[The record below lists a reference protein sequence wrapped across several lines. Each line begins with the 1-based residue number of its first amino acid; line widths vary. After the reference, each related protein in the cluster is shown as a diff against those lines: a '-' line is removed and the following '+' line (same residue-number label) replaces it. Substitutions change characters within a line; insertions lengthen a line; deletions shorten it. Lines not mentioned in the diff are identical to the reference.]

1 MFNVSRSK
9 VALWR
14 KCRRAYHYK
23 LVENLRAKKKSRPLQ
38 FGSIVHKMLEEYAEG
53 NDPFEILDRIA
64 TVNQQMFA
72 EEREEYG
79 NIIEDIRCI
88 MSEYFD
94 HWDDEKGK
102 HEKAIKYVRIKGK
115 SSEHDFSIDIGDIRV
130 KGRIDSIARTPFS
143 GLRWLVEHKT
153 FGSLPNEDHR
163 WRNLQSSVYIKV
175 MQIMGWKRVD
185 GILWDY
191 IKSKSPTAPQL
202 LKSGKLSKKAIDTL
216 PSRVTETLIGYG
228 LNPKAFGTLI
238 MSAQHN
244 KHSYFQRIFNPTK
257 QYVVDA
263 VFDEFMQTAR
273 EMSELHGKSSIKN
286 IERHCD
292 WCDFEPICR
301 AELQGSDVDFVKER
315 QYYVSK
321 DDYEELAVGEG

>member
-1 MFNVSRSK
+1 
-9 VALWR
+9 
-14 KCRRAYHYK
+14 
-23 LVENLRAKKKSRPLQ
+23 
-38 FGSIVHKMLEEYAEG
+38 
-53 NDPFEILDRIA
+53 
-64 TVNQQMFA
+64 
-72 EEREEYG
+72 
-79 NIIEDIRCI
+79 
-88 MSEYFD
+88 
-94 HWDDEKGK
+94 
-102 HEKAIKYVRIKGK
+102 
-115 SSEHDFSIDIGDIRV
+115 
-130 KGRIDSIARTPFS
+130 
-143 GLRWLVEHKT
+143 
-153 FGSLPNEDHR
+153 
-163 WRNLQSSVYIKV
+163 
-175 MQIMGWKRVD
+175 
-185 GILWDY
+185 
-191 IKSKSPTAPQL
+191 
-202 LKSGKLSKKAIDTL
+202 L